1 VSVADVPGGGR
12 SRDGADALA
21 DLLADLLLCVD
32 LGGVFCH
39 HGGEQL
45 FVGHLGGFVHAVIL
59 QGQRV
64 QLGVLRDR
72 LGGGTR

>member
-1 VSVADVPGGGR
+1 VAVADVPVGGL
-12 SRDGADALA
+12 DHLALAVA
-21 DLLADLLLCVD
+21 DLLTDLLLAD
-32 LGGVFCH
+32 HLGGVFCH
-39 HGGEQL
+39 DGGEQ
-45 FVGHLGGFVHAVIL
+45 FVVGHLGGFVHAVIL